1 VPSRG
6 ALEVFQQAA
15 RDNPDP
21 LPTHWTLIHR
31 LRDRDDQES
40 WREFFET
47 YWRLIYGAALKAG
60 LTETEA
66 QEVVQETVITVAKGL
81 KHFEADPARGSFK
94 GWLLHT
100 TRWKIADQFR
110 KRVGAPPEG
119 QPPGDRGSDTRER
132 QTSTEDQI
140 PDPNG
145 LVLEAVWDA
154 EWAETLKAAAL
165 QRVKAKVD
173 PLEYQIF
180 DLCVL
185 RGNAPGTV
193 AAKLGVKPWKVYF
206 AQRRVGRLL
215 QMEVRKLESLQ

>member
-1 VPSRG
+1 MPGSQH
-6 ALEVFQQAA
+6 LTEK
-15 RDNPDP
+15 PDS

-31 LRDRDDQES
+31 LRDWDDQES

-47 YWRLIYGAALKAG
+47 YWRLIYGAALKAA

-66 QEVVQETVITVAKGL
+66 QEVVQETVITVAKSL
-81 KHFEADPARGSFK
+81 KQFEADPARGSFK

-110 KRVGAPPEG
+110 KRAGMPLERR
-119 QPPGDRGSDTRER
+119 PPGDRGSDTRER
-132 QTSTEDQI
+132 QTSTEDRI

-145 LVLEAVWDA
+145 LVLEAVWDT
-154 EWAETLKAAAL
+154 EWAETVKSAAL
-165 QRVKAKVD
+165 QRVKGKVD

-185 RGNAPGTV
+185 RGNPVGTV
-193 AAKLGVKPWKVYF
+193 AAKLGVKMWKVYF
-206 AQRRVGRLL
+206 AQRRVERLL
-215 QMEVRKLESLQ
+215 QKEVRRLEPER

>member
-1 VPSRG
+1 MPEPPNPAEPS
-6 ALEVFQQAA
+6 
-15 RDNPDP
+15 DS

-31 LRDRDDQES
+31 LRDWDDQEG

-47 YWRLIYGAALKAG
+47 YWRLIHGAALKAG
-60 LTETEA
+60 LTEAEA

-81 KHFEADPARGSFK
+81 KKSDLDPGRGSFK

-110 KRVGAPPEG
+110 KRAQAPPNHR
-119 QPPGDRGSDTRER
+119 PPGDEGSGSWER
-132 QTSTEDQI
+132 QTSTEDRI
-140 PDPNG
+140 MDPNG

-154 EWAETLKAAAL
+154 EWQETVKGAAL

-173 PLEYQIF
+173 PLDYQIF

-185 RGNAPGTV
+185 RGNPVATV
-193 AAKLGVKPWKVYF
+193 AAKLGVARWKVYL
-206 AQRRVGRLL
+206 AQRRVEQRL
-215 QMEVRKLESLQ
+215 QREVHRLERQE

>member
-1 VPSRG
+1 M
-6 ALEVFQQAA
+6 ET
-15 RDNPDP
+15 PDP

-31 LRDRDDQES
+31 LRDWDDQES
-40 WREFFET
+40 WREFFDT
-47 YWRLIYGAALKAG
+47 YWQLLYGAALKAG

-81 KHFEADPARGSFK
+81 KKSELDPTRGSFK

-110 KRVGAPPEG
+110 KRAGAPPEHH
-119 QPPGDRGSDTRER
+119 PPGDGGSDTRER
-132 QTSTEDQI
+132 QTSTEDRI

-145 LVLEAVWDA
+145 LVLESVWDA
-154 EWAETLKAAAL
+154 EWAETLKSAAL

-185 RGNAPGTV
+185 RGNPVRTV
-193 AAKLGVKPWKVYF
+193 AAKLGVRPWRVYF
-206 AQRRVGRLL
+206 AQRHIRGLL
-215 QMEVRKLESLQ
+215 QREVRRLESER

>member
-1 VPSRG
+1 MPGSPHPAER
-6 ALEVFQQAA
+6 
-15 RDNPDP
+15 PDP

-31 LRDRDDQES
+31 LRDWDDQES

-60 LTETEA
+60 LSETEA

-81 KHFEADPARGSFK
+81 KTSELDPARGSFK

-110 KRVGAPPEG
+110 KRAQAPPERT
-119 QPPGDRGSDTRER
+119 PPGDRGSESWER
-132 QTSTEDQI
+132 QTSTEDRI
-140 PDPNG
+140 PDPKG
-145 LVLEAVWDA
+145 LVLETVWDA
-154 EWAETLKAAAL
+154 EWEETLKAAAL
-165 QRVKAKVD
+165 QRVKGKVD

-185 RGNAPGTV
+185 RGNPVATV
-193 AAKLGVKPWKVYF
+193 AAKLGVPRWKVYF
-206 AQRRVGRLL
+206 ARRRVGWLL
-215 QMEVRKLESLQ
+215 QRQVRRLESQQ

>member
-1 VPSRG
+1 MPGSQH
-6 ALEVFQQAA
+6 LTEK
-15 RDNPDP
+15 PDS

-31 LRDRDDQES
+31 LRDWDDQES
-40 WREFFET
+40 WREFFDT

-81 KHFEADPARGSFK
+81 KKSELDPHRGSFK

-110 KRVGAPPEG
+110 KRAGAPPERR
-119 QPPGDRGSDTRER
+119 PPGDRESDTRER
-132 QTSTEDQI
+132 QTSTEDRI
-140 PDPNG
+140 PDPHG

-154 EWAETLKAAAL
+154 EWAETLKTAAL
-165 QRVKAKVD
+165 RRVKAKVD
-173 PLEYQIF
+173 PLDYQIF

-185 RGNAPGTV
+185 RGNASGMV

-215 QMEVRKLESLQ
+215 QKEVRRLESQQ

>member
-1 VPSRG
+1 MES
-6 ALEVFQQAA
+6 
-15 RDNPDP
+15 PDSI
-21 LPTHWTLIHR
+21 PTHWTLIHR
-31 LRDRDDQES
+31 LRDWDDQES
-40 WREFFET
+40 WREFFDT
-47 YWRLIYGAALKAG
+47 YWRLIYSAALKAG
-60 LTETEA
+60 LTETQA
-66 QEVVQETVITVAKGL
+66 LEVVQETVITVAKGL
-81 KHFEADPARGSFK
+81 KQFESDPARGSFK

-110 KRVGAPPEG
+110 KRQGAPTARSRSDEV
-119 QPPGDRGSDTRER
+119 GSDTHER
-132 QTSTEDQI
+132 KTSTVDRI

-145 LVLEAVWDA
+145 LVLEAVWDT
-154 EWAETLKAAAL
+154 EWEETLKAAAL

-185 RGNAPGTV
+185 RSNAPKTV

-215 QMEVRKLESLQ
+215 QREVRKLESQQ

>member
-1 VPSRG
+1 MVNS
-6 ALEVFQQAA
+6 
-15 RDNPDP
+15 DP

-31 LRDRDDQES
+31 PRDWDDQES
-40 WREFFET
+40 WRESFEI
-47 YWRLIYGAALKAG
+47 YSRLIYGAALKAG

-81 KHFEADPARGSFK
+81 TQFEADAAHGSSK

-110 KRVGAPPEG
+110 KRAGAPPNR
-119 QPPGDRGSDTRER
+119 PPQGDRGSDSWER
-132 QTSTEDQI
+132 QTSTEDRI

-145 LVLEAVWDA
+145 LVLESVWDA
-154 EWAETLKAAAL
+154 EWEETLKAAAL
-165 QRVKAKVD
+165 ERVKGKVD
-173 PLEYQIF
+173 PLGYQIF

-185 RGNAPGTV
+185 RGNAAGMV
-193 AAKLGVKPWKVYF
+193 AAKLGVKSWKAYF

-215 QMEVRKLESLQ
+215 QMEVRKLESQQ

>member
-1 VPSRG
+1 M
-6 ALEVFQQAA
+6 Q
-15 RDNPDP
+15 DPDS

-31 LRDRDDQES
+31 LRDWDDQES
-40 WREFFET
+40 WREFFDT

-81 KHFEADPARGSFK
+81 RKSELDPARGSFK

-110 KRVGAPPEG
+110 KRAKAPPERR
-119 QPPGDRGSDTRER
+119 PPGDRDSEARER
-132 QTSTEDQI
+132 QTSTEDRI

-145 LVLEAVWDA
+145 LVLEAAWDA

-185 RGNAPGTV
+185 RGNAVGTV
-193 AAKLGVKPWKVYF
+193 AAKLGVNRWKVYL
-206 AQRRVGRLL
+206 AQRRVGRL
-215 QMEVRKLESLQ
+215 MEREVHKLESLQ